1 MDFKILILFLD
12 SIQFTRAVKFQT
24 SPRDFN
30 YQFLWKKNCE
40 EVAFHISIEIYIL
53 QIAN

>member
-12 SIQFTRAVKFQT
+12 SIQFTRAVKFQI

-30 YQFLWKKNCE
+30 YQFLWKKDCE